1 MRTRGGGVSTSV
13 DHRLPSDNK
22 TPRGRLGWKL
32 AVGLA
37 SALLLAGCG
46 GGGDAKALTEGAL
59 VQRANDICARQ
70 TDRIVSSARSA
81 FPSQV
86 VPSAQRLEE
95 FAEQMVI
102 PELERQVDELESLS
116 PPEILRDNFDAYL
129 DEARRAVEKVKKAP
143 TFVFSQVDANDAF
156 KEANA
161 AANKLNL
168 TACAQGS
175 DKWSRGPALP
185 PQ

>member
-1 MRTRGGGVSTSV
+1 LV
-13 DHRLPSDNK
+13 DHRLPNHKK
-22 TPRGRLGWKL
+22 TSRTRRRWTV

-46 GGGDAKALTEGAL
+46 GGGDARALTEDAL
-59 VQRANDICARQ
+59 VQRANDICARH
-70 TDRIVSSARSA
+70 TDRIVSSATSA
-81 FPSQV
+81 FPTKV

-102 PELERQVDELESLS
+102 PELERQVDEFESLE
-116 PPEILRDNFDAYL
+116 PPEFLRDNFDAYL

-175 DKWSRGPALP
+175 DKWSRAPALP